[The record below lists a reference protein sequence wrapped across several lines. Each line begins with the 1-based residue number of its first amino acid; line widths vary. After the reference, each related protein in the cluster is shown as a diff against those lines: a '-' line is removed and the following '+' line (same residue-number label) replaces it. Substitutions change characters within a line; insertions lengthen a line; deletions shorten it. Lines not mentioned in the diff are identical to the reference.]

1 MINLTESIENRW
13 GRNDTIWSCLPFSLR
28 NGLKNSDLV
37 KRAGIIVLL
46 GLAYGCFA
54 ERTGIIVLLG
64 LAYGCFADITG
75 ISVPCPVRY
84 LTGVLCPGCGIT
96 TLFLSVAHGDLQ
108 SAKQANAFIFYT
120 LPLLIVL
127 CYYGVIASHSR
138 VSFLVNRFLM
148 PLYLVALLAFG
159 IYRNI

>member
-1 MINLTESIENRW
+1 MIKLTESIENRW
-13 GRNDTIWSCLPFSLR
+13 GKKDTIWSGLTISLR
-28 NGLKNSDLV
+28 KGLKNSDLV
-37 KRAGIIVLL
+37 K
-46 GLAYGCFA
+46 
-54 ERTGIIVLLG
+54 RTGIIVLLG

-96 TLFLSVAHGDLQ
+96 TFFLSVAHGDLH

-120 LPLLIVL
+120 LPLLIVF

>member
-1 MINLTESIENRW
+1 MTKLTESIEDRW
-13 GRNDTIWSCLPFSLR
+13 GKYGTFWSCLTFSLR

-37 KRAGIIVLL
+37 KR
-46 GLAYGCFA
+46 
-54 ERTGIIVLLG
+54 TGIIALLG

-75 ISVPCPVRY
+75 ISVPCPVRN

-96 TLFLSVAHGDLQ
+96 TLFLSVAHGYLQ

-120 LPLLIVL
+120 LPLLIVF
-127 CYYGVIASHSR
+127 CYYGVIASHNR
-138 VSFLVNRFLM
+138 VSYIVNRFLM
-148 PLYLVALLAFG
+148 PLYLVALIAFG

>member
-1 MINLTESIENRW
+1 MIKLTESIENRW
-13 GRNDTIWSCLPFSLR
+13 EKNDTIWSCLTISLR
-28 NGLKNSDLV
+28 KGLKNSDLV
-37 KRAGIIVLL
+37 KK
-46 GLAYGCFA
+46 
-54 ERTGIIVLLG
+54 TGIIALLG

-96 TLFLSVAHGDLQ
+96 TLFLSVAHGDLH

-120 LPLLIVL
+120 LPLLIVFY
-127 CYYGVIASHSR
+127 YYGVIASHSR
-138 VSFLVNRFLM
+138 VSFIVNRFLM
-148 PLYLVALLAFG
+148 PLYLVALITFG

>member
-13 GRNDTIWSCLPFSLR
+13 GKNNTIRSFLPFSLR

-37 KRAGIIVLL
+37 KRA
-46 GLAYGCFA
+46 
-54 ERTGIIVLLG
+54 GIIVLLG

-96 TLFLSVAHGDLQ
+96 TLFLSVAHGDLH

-120 LPLLIVL
+120 L
-127 CYYGVIASHSR
+127 ASAY
-138 VSFLVNRFLM
+138 RFL
-148 PLYLVALLAFG
+148 LLWRDCITQQSLFFSQQIFNAVIFGCFACVWHLSKYLNLVFFG
-159 IYRNI
+159 GKI

>member
-13 GRNDTIWSCLPFSLR
+13 GKHDTFWSCLTVSLR

-37 KRAGIIVLL
+37 KRT
-46 GLAYGCFA
+46 
-54 ERTGIIVLLG
+54 RIIVLLG

-96 TLFLSVAHGDLQ
+96 TLFLSVAHGDLH

-120 LPLLIVL
+120 LPLLIVF

-138 VSFLVNRFLM
+138 ISFLVNRFLM
-148 PLYLVALLAFG
+148 PLYLVALLSLKQFLNFG
-159 IYRNI
+159 

>member
-1 MINLTESIENRW
+1 MINLTESIENRL
-13 GRNDTIWSCLPFSLR
+13 GKNDTIWSCQNFSLR

-37 KRAGIIVLL
+37 K
-46 GLAYGCFA
+46 
-54 ERTGIIVLLG
+54 RTGIIVLLG

-120 LPLLIVL
+120 LPLLIVF
-127 CYYGVIASHSR
+127 CYYGVIASHNR
-138 VSFLVNRFLM
+138 VAFLVNRFLM